1 MIWARREGRG
11 CGGRRQLRLGKLCI
25 FLFNDPTGRSASALT
40 RTAVKASAT
49 TADVELRV
57 DVAIPARSRFA
68 GLWRRQELLLLAREI
83 GRKVTQFRLSMSDRR
98 LPHSRL
104 SRRRRDADDI

>member
-1 MIWARREGRG
+1 VVE
-11 CGGRRQLRLGKLCI
+11 RRQLRLGKLCI
-25 FLFNDPTGRSASALT
+25 YLFNDPTGRSARALT
-40 RTAVKASAT
+40 WTAVKASAT

-57 DVAIPARSRFA
+57 DVVIPARSRWLA

-83 GRKVTQFRLSMSDRR
+83 GRKVTQFRLPMSDRR

-104 SRRRRDADDI
+104 SRRLSRRR